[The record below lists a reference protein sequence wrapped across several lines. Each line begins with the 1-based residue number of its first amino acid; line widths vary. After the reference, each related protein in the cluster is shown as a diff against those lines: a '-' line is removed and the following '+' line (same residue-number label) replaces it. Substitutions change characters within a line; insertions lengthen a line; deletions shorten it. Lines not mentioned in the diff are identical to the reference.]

1 MTARRRRDRS
11 GIDGQTTS
19 EYLMILGLLTA
30 IIISLTQI
38 IVPPVALAFVRLVR
52 HMAIFVSS
60 V

>member
-1 MTARRRRDRS
+1 
-11 GIDGQTTS
+11 
-19 EYLMILGLLTA
+19 MILGLLTA

>member
-38 IVPPVALAFVRLVR
+38 IVPPVALAIVRLVR